1 VTHPSTSAR
10 EPRPV
15 LARSGDELA
24 TLGRPSQLRKVLG
37 MERTTAIPQVGALAV
52 DGAYGFSGFAIGG
65 QAEA

>member
-1 VTHPSTSAR
+1 
-10 EPRPV
+10 
-15 LARSGDELA
+15 
-24 TLGRPSQLRKVLG
+24 